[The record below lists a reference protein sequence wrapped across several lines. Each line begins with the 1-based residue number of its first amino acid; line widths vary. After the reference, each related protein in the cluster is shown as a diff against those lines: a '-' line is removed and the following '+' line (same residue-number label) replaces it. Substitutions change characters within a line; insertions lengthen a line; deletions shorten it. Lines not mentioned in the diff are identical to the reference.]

1 MARVRPER
9 KGYEVLIYQQHRDR
23 LKTIQPTV
31 DAGPP
36 RPHPF
41 SNKREQDARREFLN
55 IEFDNKLMLERL
67 AKVIQ
72 HKTIDNEIHHSVE
85 FHQKFK
91 KKLTLQQKRAKMQ
104 KLTVENQEML
114 KRIQEVSP
122 AYNHMEWEEDAKRKE
137 HIKRCMALYPEY
149 YERLDKEKAEKERVK
164 QMKTGSITFNNT
176 NDAGGRETSP
186 VTKLPTIK
194 RS

>member
-1 MARVRPER
+1 
-9 KGYEVLIYQQHRDR
+9 
-23 LKTIQPTV
+23 
-31 DAGPP
+31 
-36 RPHPF
+36 
-41 SNKREQDARREFLN
+41 
-55 IEFDNKLMLERL
+55 MLERL

-85 FHQKFK
+85 FHQQFK

-149 YERLDKEKAEKERVK
+149 YERLDKEKAEKERLK
-164 QMKTGSITFNNT
+164 QTKTG
-176 NDAGGRETSP
+176 
-186 VTKLPTIK
+186 
-194 RS
+194 

>member
-1 MARVRPER
+1 
-9 KGYEVLIYQQHRDR
+9 
-23 LKTIQPTV
+23 
-31 DAGPP
+31 
-36 RPHPF
+36 
-41 SNKREQDARREFLN
+41 
-55 IEFDNKLMLERL
+55 MLERL

>member
-1 MARVRPER
+1 
-9 KGYEVLIYQQHRDR
+9 
-23 LKTIQPTV
+23 
-31 DAGPP
+31 
-36 RPHPF
+36 
-41 SNKREQDARREFLN
+41 
-55 IEFDNKLMLERL
+55 MLERL

-85 FHQKFK
+85 FHQQFK

-114 KRIQEVSP
+114 KRIQEVTP

-149 YERLDKEKAEKERVK
+149 YERLDKEKAEKERIK
-164 QMKTGSITFNNT
+164 QTKTGSIAFNNT
-176 NDAGGRETSP
+176 GDTGSGRETSP

>member
-1 MARVRPER
+1 
-9 KGYEVLIYQQHRDR
+9 
-23 LKTIQPTV
+23 
-31 DAGPP
+31 
-36 RPHPF
+36 
-41 SNKREQDARREFLN
+41 
-55 IEFDNKLMLERL
+55 MLERL

-85 FHQKFK
+85 FHQQFK

-149 YERLDKEKAEKERVK
+149 YERLDKEKAEKERLK
-164 QMKTGSITFNNT
+164 QTKTGSIVFNNT
-176 NDAGGRETSP
+176 GDTSGGRETSP

>member
-1 MARVRPER
+1 
-9 KGYEVLIYQQHRDR
+9 
-23 LKTIQPTV
+23 
-31 DAGPP
+31 
-36 RPHPF
+36 
-41 SNKREQDARREFLN
+41 
-55 IEFDNKLMLERL
+55 MLERL

-85 FHQKFK
+85 FHQQFK

-114 KRIQEVSP
+114 KRIQEVTP

-149 YERLDKEKAEKERVK
+149 YERLDKEKLEKERLK
-164 QMKTGSITFNNT
+164 QTKTGSVAFNNT
-176 NDAGGRETSP
+176 GDNSGRETSP

-194 RS
+194 RT